1 MDFRHEWKHPVNGSD
16 LRELRGRLRCV
27 LRPDPHAGLGGRYKI
42 RSLYFDDPGD
52 TALREK
58 LDGVDRRTKFRVRY
72 YNGDT
77 GLILLEKKGK
87 AGGLCGKQRVVLS
100 AQEAQAIVDGDI
112 AWMPDAGD
120 RPLVTELYA
129 KMRTR
134 GLRPKT
140 IVEYTREP
148 FICVPGDVRVTL
160 DYNIRTGLRRTD
172 FLNAACVTIPAGD
185 TPAVLEVKWGAFL
198 PDIVRDTV
206 QLKNRQAAAFS
217 KYAACRIY
225 G

>member
-1 MDFRHEWKHPVNGSD
+1 MLFRS
-16 LRELRGRLRCV
+16 
-27 LRPDPHAGLGGRYKI
+27 
-42 RSLYFDDPGD
+42 
-52 TALREK
+52 
-58 LDGVDRRTKFRVRY
+58 
-72 YNGDT
+72 
-77 GLILLEKKGK
+77 
-87 AGGLCGKQRVVLS
+87 
-100 AQEAQAIVDGDI
+100 
-112 AWMPDAGD
+112 
-120 RPLVTELYA
+120 
-129 KMRTR
+129 R

-160 DYNIRTGLRRTD
+160 DYDIRTGLRRTD

-206 QLKNRQAAAFS
+206 QLKNRQASAFS